1 MRTEAL
7 VSSSAQTLHFLICI
21 WGLPKNEHLDYISVL
36 PLLSSSCC
44 LSSCISKNWKAEP
57 FTSLFLW
64 FILLIWVISLPF
76 AAPWIS
82 LKGGRRARLC
92 CRAGVGSGEGAQL
105 GHCHH
110 HSDNNKPQRT
120 TLTVL
125 HSHLLL
131 RAMKFVESVRG
142 GKRGWGSNG
151 KQLFVWSQW
160 S

>member
-21 WGLPKNEHLDYISVL
+21 WGLPKNEHLDYSSAL

-44 LSSCISKNWKAEP
+44 LSLCISKKWKAEP

-64 FILLIWVISLPF
+64 FILLMWVISLPF

-92 CRAGVGSGEGAQL
+92 PRAGAGSGEGATA
-105 GHCHH
+105 GAVPP
-110 HSDNNKPQRT
+110 PQWQP
-120 TLTVL
+120 
-125 HSHLLL
+125 
-131 RAMKFVESVRG
+131 RAPKYNFYSSPLPPLAESNEVCRICERRKMG
-142 GKRGWGSNG
+142 MGK
-151 KQLFVWSQW
+151 
-160 S
+160 